1 MQMNDNPNLSPADVK
16 KLMGHSQLTTT
27 FIYTHSNED
36 KTQEAISVFDKYYN
50 VNGEIKIN
58 FNQMLSLY
66 TRVNFASQR
75 ELDNLL
81 KFAVDL
87 RVGEDEK
94 YNMIKQYIDNRYPI
108 FKKIDITGINFNNV
122 WDVLDLYKQ
131 KYGDE
136 FILSPLGKFDR

>member
-1 MQMNDNPNLSPADVK
+1 
-16 KLMGHSQLTTT
+16 
-27 FIYTHSNED
+27 
-36 KTQEAISVFDKYYN
+36 
-50 VNGEIKIN
+50 
-58 FNQMLSLY
+58 MLSLY

-136 FILSPLGKFDR
+136 FILSPLG

>member
-1 MQMNDNPNLSPADVK
+1 MNDNPNLSPADVK

-75 ELDNLL
+75 ELDDLL

-87 RVGEDEK
+87 RVDEDEK
-94 YNMIKQYIDNRYPI
+94 YSMIKQYIDNRYPM

-136 FILSPLGKFDR
+136 FILSPLG